1 MREVEQVDC
10 VDGLL
15 HWDNEVDHVEI
26 ILKPVPY
33 EDAATV
39 DKEPEF
45 LVGRL
50 EGCEML

>member
-15 HWDNEVDHVEI
+15 HWNDQVDHAEI

-50 EGCEML
+50 EGCKML